1 MQMSKILTGLGV
13 LVGVV
18 ALGLGIGWLATRG
31 TPAQVEPVPMTTAT
45 SLPEVS
51 TPPVRTETPP
61 RVTRPT
67 PVPIAVIPTNPVTV
81 KTTLPTAPPTSTITN
96 WEEKLDE
103 ILASDD
109 EDTNKVKQLFKMFP
123 QLSPEGQEE
132 VAQHLSNLVE
142 DEDYADLG
150 KLLKNDKLPEDVLDV
165 LMADLLNRPNA
176 DKLPLLMDIVQNPA
190 HAKRDEAKDL
200 LELYLDEDYSSD
212 PVLLKKKI
220 TEWLKENPDLRSVQ
234 ISQSS

>member
-1 MQMSKILTGLGV
+1 MSKILTGLGV

-31 TPAQVEPVPMTTAT
+31 TPARVEPVPLATAT

-51 TPPVRTETPP
+51 LPPVRIEQPP
-61 RVTRPT
+61 RTR
-67 PVPIAVIPTNPVTV
+67 PVTV
-81 KTTLPTAPPTSTITN
+81 PVAVLPTNSMTMTTTLPAAPPVSTLTN

-103 ILASDD
+103 ILTSDD
-109 EDTNKVKQLFKMFP
+109 EDTNKVKQLFTMFP

-150 KLLKNDKLPEDVLDV
+150 KLLKNDKLPESVLDV

-176 DKLPLLMDIVQNPA
+176 DKLPLLMAIVQDPV

-200 LELYLDEDYSSD
+200 LELYLDEDYSGNV
-212 PVLLKKKI
+212 PLMQKKI
-220 TEWLKENPDLRSVQ
+220 AEWLKDNPD
-234 ISQSS
+234 